1 MQDAIIL
8 QKQEE
13 NSPPILAPLSNNL
26 TSNTGSADNSDT
38 YTSLSKVTAT
48 ATTTNT
54 TSFSE
59 EDTNLPKVSGFN
71 SLYTTNN
78 TDTILLSD
86 SYNDDLTSSNICIG
100 TTTKTTIAIENQNQ
114 LQQQDCLEVEEEK
127 SCQVRF
133 GDIELKV
140 YGMIIGDHPD
150 TVGGPSVISK
160 QTLIPVV
167 SIIFYIPVKMSE
179 CSSSSLRIKAAKEL
193 MRIKNHPVAVVRTIG
208 IVSTTVERCL
218 PKGLILKIAIVY
230 RFAYTGFT

>member
-1 MQDAIIL
+1 MGSL

-13 NSPPILAPLSNNL
+13 NSPPKLAPLSNNL

-86 SYNDDLTSSNICIG
+86 NYNDDLTSSNISIG

-114 LQQQDCLEVEEEK
+114 LQQQHCLEVEEEK

-133 GDIELKV
+133 GDIELKE

-150 TVGGPSVISK
+150 TVGGPSVSD
-160 QTLIPVV
+160 
-167 SIIFYIPVKMSE
+167 VKHQILLCLVYVLGGSF
-179 CSSSSLRIKAAKEL
+179 CFSSS
-193 MRIKNHPVAVVRTIG
+193 N
-208 IVSTTVERCL
+208 
-218 PKGLILKIAIVY
+218 
-230 RFAYTGFT
+230 FF